1 MTAVI
6 YARYSSDNQRE
17 ESIEGQIREC
27 TAYAEKNGFTVVK
40 HYIDRAISAKTD
52 NRPQF
57 QQMIKDSE
65 RGIFDV
71 IIVWKLDRFAR
82 NRYDSARYKTQLKRN
97 GVKLVSATE
106 VISAGPEGIILES
119 VLEGYAEYYSADL
132 SEKVV
137 RGMTENTLKG
147 VYNGG
152 TVPFGYVIDENRHYK
167 PDPLLAPYVE
177 QAFQKYADGATMT
190 DLRDWLKAHNI
201 KNTLGGEMSY
211 NTIQR
216 MLSSRRYIG
225 ELRLRDVVQPN
236 AIPALVSEDL
246 FNKVQEKL
254 TKNKKAPARHKAEDT
269 YLLTTKL
276 YCGKCGALMFG
287 ESGVSHTGKMYTYY
301 KCAAAKKK
309 KTCDKKAVR
318 KQWLEDLVV
327 SETMKLVE
335 DDASMNAIIAK
346 VMELQN
352 QESTDLPIYEKQ
364 LRETEVGITNML
376 NAIQMG
382 ILTSSTKER
391 LEALEE
397 QRKELQARIAE
408 ERLAKPKMKEE
419 FVRFWLLRFRKLDM
433 TQPEQRQALVD
444 TFINA
449 IYLYDDK
456 VLITFNYKE
465 GTETVAFGE
474 AVKAEKSSDMCA
486 RGAPDIERQ
495 IVRFGVLSLYR
506 KAAAHFLHTVCTF
519 AREEILGEQGSRQF
533 SAFVCVHQPDGFKDL
548 FAGDFCCRRLF
559 VLPGLG
565 CCRGQVLGIEV
576 CFDLLGQLQPG
587 LVLRMGVGV
596 HQDSS
601 SCMTGV
607 ALHRLEVAIRLQE
620 LVGGTGVTQTVE
632 HDLFKLWMLR
642 SPQAVPFCQQ
652 LRCDG
657 QAIREP
663 EQLPA
668 VAVLFWGVLLVLLE
682 LFKPCQKL
690 RFQRF
695 GHIQDAV
702 GLLGLWLFQDERGLA
717 ALTPV
722 RERVVDLLGVELF
735 QSVLVG
741 SLHGLIDRDGATP
754 IGGIEIQITRLQAE
768 NFALTERKDHAH
780 VHCQMQGGVLDGLQG
795 CQHGFLVPDGALLD
809 VDLWC
814 ITGKGN
820 LVNQVPF
827 HRIGKGGFQQ
837 GVDFVDG
844 GAGQQPLLLFVGQGL
859 LYAVDVLPAG
869 SLGKGSIELL
879 NVVGAQLLHFPFPDI
894 RHDKVLHHRHGLGV
908 GLGGPLVLCGLD
920 RDPFVQHLLHRH
932 GVGDEECAVQQFF
945 LDRDLSLL
953 RLLPGL
959 ETFPSLAGLAGTV
972 FVLVTDG
979 VGISALHNRC
989 HRLPP
994 SDRCKPVVEALLVH
1008 PDAGADA

>member
-6 YARYSSDNQRE
+6 YARYSTDSQRE

-137 RGMTENTLKG
+137 RGMTENALKG
-147 VYNGG
+147 IYNGG
-152 TVPFGYVIDENRHYK
+152 TIPFGYMIDETRHYQ

-177 QAFQKYADGATMT
+177 QTFQKYADGATMT
-190 DLRDWLKAHNI
+190 DLRDWLKTHNI
-201 KNTLGGEMSY
+201 KNSMGGEMSY

-216 MLSSRRYIG
+216 MLSNRRYIG

-254 TKNKKAPARHKAEDT
+254 TKNKKAPARHKAEES

-318 KQWLEDLVV
+318 KQWLEDLVIN
-327 SETMKLVE
+327 ETMKLVE

-364 LRETEVGITNML
+364 LKETEVGITNML

-391 LEALEE
+391 LEALED

-474 AVKAEKSSDMCA
+474 AVKAGKSSDMSA

-495 IVRFGVLSLYR
+495 IVRFGVLFYVGKR
-506 KAAAHFLHTVCTF
+506 LHTFCTPFAHLPKSGAFLRKVCTACFPLHKNGTCRGEAPPSAIADRSVTQTPHWGVCCF
-519 AREEILGEQGSRQF
+519 ANAKALSEQGSRQF
-533 SAFVCVHQPDGFKDL
+533 SAFVCVHQPDGFKNL
-548 FAGDFCCRRLF
+548 LTGDFCCHRLF
-559 VLPGLG
+559 ILPGLR

-587 LVLRMGVGV
+587 LVLRVGVGV

-601 SCMTGV
+601 RCVACV
-607 ALHRLEVAIRLQE
+607 ALHRLEVTVRLQE
-620 LVGGTGVTQTVE
+620 LVGGTGVPQTVE
-632 HDLFKLWMLR
+632 HDLLKLRVLG
-642 SPQAVPFCQQ
+642 SPQAVPLCQQ
-652 LRCDG
+652 LRRNG
-657 QAIREP
+657 QAVRQP

-668 VAVLFWGVLLVLLE
+668 VVVLFWDVLLVLLE
-682 LFKPCQKL
+682 LFKPCQK
-690 RFQRF
+690 F
-695 GHIQDAV
+695 
-702 GLLGLWLFQDERGLA
+702 LL
-717 ALTPV
+717 
-722 RERVVDLLGVELF
+722 
-735 QSVLVG
+735 
-741 SLHGLIDRDGATP
+741 
-754 IGGIEIQITRLQAE
+754 
-768 NFALTERKDHAH
+768 
-780 VHCQMQGGVLDGLQG
+780 
-795 CQHGFLVPDGALLD
+795 
-809 VDLWC
+809 
-814 ITGKGN
+814 
-820 LVNQVPF
+820 
-827 HRIGKGGFQQ
+827 
-837 GVDFVDG
+837 
-844 GAGQQPLLLFVGQGL
+844 
-859 LYAVDVLPAG
+859 
-869 SLGKGSIELL
+869 
-879 NVVGAQLLHFPFPDI
+879 
-894 RHDKVLHHRHGLGV
+894 
-908 GLGGPLVLCGLD
+908 
-920 RDPFVQHLLHRH
+920 
-932 GVGDEECAVQQFF
+932 
-945 LDRDLSLL
+945 
-953 RLLPGL
+953 
-959 ETFPSLAGLAGTV
+959 
-972 FVLVTDG
+972 
-979 VGISALHNRC
+979 
-989 HRLPP
+989 
-994 SDRCKPVVEALLVH
+994 
-1008 PDAGADA
+1008 